1 MSLADLL
8 PVRLGLI
15 DRRPPRTRHRAIDE
29 VDRQI
34 ALRAGADLLIKA
46 LRLQLDDQAREH
58 ADTVA
63 RIDARHAETVRG
75 LEQQIA
81 DLQRRLDVGVKA
93 EHVVAETQEI
103 DVRDLDDRFRDGP
116 VRSLHHS
123 PQAGT

>member
-1 MSLADLL
+1 MSFADLL
-8 PVRLGLI
+8 PVRLGLF
-15 DRRPPRTRHRAIDE
+15 DRRVPRTRHRAIDE
-29 VDRQI
+29 VDRQL

-46 LRLQLDDQAREH
+46 LHLQLDDQAREH

-93 EHVVAETQEI
+93 EHVIAATQEI
-103 DVRDLDDRFRDGP
+103 DVRSLRDRFTDGP

>member
-1 MSLADLL
+1 MTLADLL
-8 PVRLGLI
+8 PVRFGLF
-15 DRRPPRTRHRAIDE
+15 DRAGRHPQHRATDE
-29 VDRQI
+29 VDR
-34 ALRAGADLLIKA
+34 LKFLLYGANLLIGG
-46 LRLQLDDQAREH
+46 LRVQLDDQEREH

-93 EHVVAETQEI
+93 EHVIAATQEI
-103 DVRDLDDRFRDGP
+103 DVRPLRDRFTDGP